1 MLAQYWRVDPTRRL
15 LFWLRI
21 PYAADVA
28 LVLIGAGL
36 LVSGRSV
43 GVWVL
48 VFAGV
53 RAIIGTVALVWIA
66 PRVIRRRSTDQTDA
80 APRT

>member
-1 MLAQYWRVDPTRRL
+1 MDPTRRL

-21 PYAADVA
+21 PYVADVA
-28 LVLIGAGL
+28 LVLIGVGL
-36 LVSGRSV
+36 LASGRSV
-43 GVWVL
+43 GTWVL

-53 RAIIGTVALVWIA
+53 RAVVGTVALVIVA
-66 PRVIRRRSTDQTDA
+66 PRVIRRWRADQTDA